1 MSESGYW
8 TSLFITVLV
17 IGGAFFCLF
26 LGASLFVFLYDR
38 ISVFELWSSPAWL
51 KLKVPFI
58 IIAVISF
65 LAGVIVLA
73 RYQGQKELK
82 AAQEYA
88 RAQGWGF
95 AHHDT
100 QGLTARAEEILWDLK
115 NMYVYYIRTVETGQ
129 RNLYLFN
136 CTYNYEKDSARRSV
150 SHGVAGLIQ
159 SERFSPDIT
168 PLDIVGRDWTE
179 VMISDKVDMGQTPF
193 AEKFLVLSKKPAA
206 AQQTVSPAI
215 QAIMLEHLQKPLCN
229 PVCVSLGPGGAVVL
243 ADRTDEPERLQELID
258 LARRIE
264 SAQ

>member
-1 MSESGYW
+1 MSDSGYW

-17 IGGAFFCLF
+17 LAAAFFCLF
-26 LGASLFVFLYDR
+26 LGASFFVFLYDR
-38 ISVFELWSSPAWL
+38 ISVFELWNSPVWL

-58 IIAVISF
+58 IIAVIAF
-65 LAGVIVLA
+65 LAGVILLA

-95 AHHDT
+95 SRNDT
-100 QGLTARAEEILWDLK
+100 QGLKNRAAEILWDLR
-115 NMYVYYIRTVETGQ
+115 NIDLHYIRTVETGQ
-129 RNLYLFN
+129 RSLHLFD
-136 CTYNYEKDSARRSV
+136 CSYKHEKETASRSY
-150 SHGVAGLIQ
+150 SHGVACLIQ
-159 SERFSPDIT
+159 SERFSPAT
-168 PLDIVGRDWTE
+168 VPVDIVGRDWTE
-179 VMISDKVDMGQTPF
+179 VMIPDKVDMGQSPF
-193 AEKFLVLSKKPAA
+193 AEKFLVLSKNPAA